1 MPKTHASEINR
12 IEDIQE
18 GAHPTP
24 ESQQELMSVD
34 ALTYLDAV
42 KSRENEGTYIYSDFL
57 DIMRDYTSRS

>member
-1 MPKTHASEINR
+1 MPKPHASEIHR

-24 ESQQELMSVD
+24 ESQRELNSVD

-42 KSRENEGTYIYSDFL
+42 KAWANERTYIYSDFL
-57 DIMRDYTSRS
+57 DIMRDYTSWS

>member
-24 ESQQELMSVD
+24 ESQQELNSVA

-42 KSRENEGTYIYSDFL
+42 KSRENERTYIYSDFL